1 MWILL
6 AVTVKAIACY
16 YDHVS
21 QRYTYVDRFTYTERR
36 SAVPSLG
43 NAEKEQR
50 IMPTSTYKEKRETL
64 LRIMQGRKF
73 PGNKLPP
80 EETLTEM
87 LSCSR
92 GMLREILQ
100 ELEYKGYITKKH
112 RVGNFIHPSAFHT
125 KMRIELYTSFHDL
138 ILSGGYEP
146 SVKVIKYI
154 GNTMDIP
161 AATQERLRMQND
173 EGADYTERVYFADGK
188 PAILSKCFIPKGI
201 MLRQGYNSEDGSTL
215 FDFLKRFCNQEV
227 EQMQLHFFIE
237 QAAGELTEIFRV
249 PQGKPLLLWEEAFY
263 NYCNEIVAIS
273 YSYFNM
279 DIMQLSMLKRYQKV
293 ERG

>member
-1 MWILL
+1 
-6 AVTVKAIACY
+6 
-16 YDHVS
+16 
-21 QRYTYVDRFTYTERR
+21 
-36 SAVPSLG
+36 
-43 NAEKEQR
+43 
-50 IMPTSTYKEKRETL
+50 MPTSTYKEKREML
-64 LRIMQGRKF
+64 LQIMQGRKF

-80 EETLTEM
+80 EETLAEM

-161 AATQERLRMQND
+161 AATQERLRIQND
-173 EGADYTERVYFADGK
+173 EGADYTERMYFADGQ
-188 PAILSKCFIPKGI
+188 PVILSKCYIPKGI
-201 MLRQGYNSEDGSTL
+201 MLRQRCEDCSTL
-215 FDFLKRFCNQEV
+215 SDFLNRFCNQEV

-237 QAAGELTEIFRV
+237 QANEELAGIFKV

-263 NYCNEIVAIS
+263 NYCDEIVAIS
-273 YSYFNM
+273 HNYFNM